1 MPKGVVKTAKDEKI
15 WSYKKK
21 QIEKQTGKK
30 SSQFTSDDW
39 RRVNFL
45 YQKAKK
51 KYKGKL
57 PKKYTEACFKMA
69 VFATYTIVVSST
81 EVDKLHE
88 GLLKA
93 KHQIDLL
100 CKGFDVQLTPSYD
113 AVINKVIKNI
123 DVWEKTDKI
132 AEQDIPPMLVY
143 HPGKRVSI
151 AAIGDGNGSRLTP
164 VLFKQFHDKFLHI
177 ANTTVIPAIKAYVKD
192 NPTIKLKTFKPLL
205 NVAIE

>member
-1 MPKGVVKTAKDEKI
+1 MPKGVVKGPKQEKI

-21 QIEKQTGKK
+21 QVEKQTGKK
-30 SSQFTSDDW
+30 SSKFTSDDW

-57 PKKYTEACFKMA
+57 PKKYTESCFKNA
-69 VFATYTIVVSST
+69 VLATYTIVAST
-81 EVDKLHE
+81 ELNKLHE
-88 GLLKA
+88 GLLRS

-100 CKGFDVQLTPSYD
+100 CKGFDVHLTPSYD

-123 DVWEKTDKI
+123 DIWEKTDKI
-132 AEQDIPPMLVY
+132 AEIIDKIPVIYFNYSLATAKTNSD
-143 HPGKRVSI
+143 HLS
-151 AAIGDGNGSRLTP
+151 S

-177 ANTTVIPAIKAYVKD
+177 VTTTVMPAIKAYVKE